1 MITADTQADF
11 QKRIFIEKAYQERL
25 AAIARQIEK
34 IIKTTRPE
42 LLIQKL
48 SQYSQSLFGYASN
61 AAHTLIY
68 NLNKQSIEQWQ
79 KQGQKINKLLQK
91 ELRSK
96 RISELMNVYVDQNI
110 SLIRSLPLDAA
121 KKTYKV
127 LMEGH
132 VSGARFES
140 LVDKIQRIGQTT
152 NSRATLIARTETS
165 KISTALT
172 QARSE
177 VLGLN
182 WYVWRTSQDVRV
194 RDSHFGMSRVIINWK
209 EPPAPEQLK
218 NIKSKLGH
226 YHAGNAPNCRC
237 YAEPLISISED
248 VKWPCKVHYGGKLIT
263 MTRTQFEKIAA

>member
-1 MITADTQADF
+1 MIADARADF
-11 QKRIFIEKAYQERL
+11 QRRIWIEKTYKERL
-25 AAIARQIEK
+25 DAIVRNIET

-42 LLIQKL
+42 FLIQRL
-48 SQYSQSLFGYASN
+48 SQYSHTITDFASN
-61 AAHTLIY
+61 AAKTLVY
-68 NLNKQSIEQWQ
+68 HLNKQSIEQWQ

-110 SLIRSLPLDAA
+110 SLIQSIPLDAA

-132 VSGARFES
+132 VSGVRFES

-194 RDSHFGMSRVIINWK
+194 RDSHYVMSRVIVNWN

-218 NIKSKLGH
+218 GIKSTLGH
-226 YHAGNAPNCRC
+226 YHAGNCPNCRC
-237 YAEPLISISED
+237 YPSPLIDIGTD
-248 VKWPCKVHYGGKLIT
+248 VKWPCKVYFNGKLVT